1 MTEPQHR
8 ELLSLSNEQL
18 IELLENSSQAPYRL
32 RQLLDGLY
40 RQRWTALDQFSPL
53 PQSFRRQ
60 LADSGYST
68 GQPTVEK
75 RFTSSDGTV
84 RYLFGFAD
92 GQSVETVWMPEGDGG
107 EAGDGSDSGDE
118 ELAELSQELSS
129 RGRPHRRTAEG
140 SAFNGV
146 ILSEDAPK
154 GRVSES
160 KSRRLRGVRAE
171 RRDPERAER
180 VEGDLL
186 FPHSRSSGPAVSNNQ
201 QPTTGNSTG
210 SRQLATGSFRRRAT
224 ICISSQVGC
233 AVECA
238 FCMTALLGLHRNLT
252 AGEIVGQVLA
262 VLNDQG
268 VEIGSDRINLVFM
281 GQGEPFLNYDNFM
294 QAVRRLV
301 TDAGISASRM
311 TVSTSGIIPRIA
323 DFGAEDIRPKLAVSL
338 NASNEAL
345 RTEVMPITK
354 KWTIA
359 KLLAALRD
367 FPLRNRERLTFE
379 YVVLGGV
386 NDNPRHARE
395 LVDLIRGLRAKV
407 NLIALNPGPEI
418 PYAMPD
424 PGRVRAFQSILTAA
438 GVPAFIRRP
447 RGRDIYAA
455 CGQLKHTTEL
465 VQLI

>member
-1 MTEPQHR
+1 MSDPQHR

-18 IELLENSSQAPYRL
+18 TELIEGLSLAPYRL

-40 RQRWTALDQFSPL
+40 RQRLTGLEQFSTL
-53 PQSFRRQ
+53 PQSLRRE
-60 LADSGYST
+60 LTDAGYSV
-68 GQPTVEK
+68 GQPTIEK

-84 RYLFGFAD
+84 RYLFGFSD

-118 ELAELSQELSS
+118 ELAELKTDFSS
-129 RGRPHRRTAEG
+129 RARMRQRERIRVEG
-140 SAFNGV
+140 PAF
-146 ILSEDAPK
+146 D
-154 GRVSES
+154 VSS
-160 KSRRLRGVRAE
+160 RAE
-171 RRDPERAER
+171 RSTRSWASR
-180 VEGDLL
+180 VEG
-186 FPHSRSSGPAVSNNQ
+186 PPPYERA
-201 QPTTGNSTG
+201 
-210 SRQLATGSFRRRAT
+210 RAT
-224 ICISSQVGC
+224 ICVSSQVGC
-233 AVECA
+233 AVDCK

-252 AGEIVGQVLA
+252 PGEIVGQVLA
-262 VLNDQG
+262 VLNDQQVG
-268 VEIGSDRINLVFM
+268 IGSHRINLVFM

-294 QAVRRLV
+294 QAVRMLV
-301 TDAGISASRM
+301 SEAGIPASRM

-345 RTEVMPITK
+345 RTSVMPITK

-379 YVVLGGV
+379 YVLLGGV
-386 NDNPRHARE
+386 NDSPSHARE

-418 PYAMPD
+418 PFAMPD
-424 PGRVRAFQSILTAA
+424 PGRVLTFQSILTAA
-438 GVPAFIRRP
+438 GIPAFIRRP

-465 VQLI
+465 VQLT